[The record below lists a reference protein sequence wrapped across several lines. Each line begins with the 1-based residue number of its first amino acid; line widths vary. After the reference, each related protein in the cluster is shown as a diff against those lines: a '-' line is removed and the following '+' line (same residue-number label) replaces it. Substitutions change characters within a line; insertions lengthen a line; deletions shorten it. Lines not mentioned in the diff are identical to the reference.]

1 MILKEEHFAILKINW
16 NDKVT
21 NLQEIAQELNIGLD
35 SMVFFDDDII
45 NRDFVRSTLPEE
57 LTVEMPKDP
66 SLYVTTLL
74 GLNDF
79 NVTKL
84 TEEDKQRG
92 KMYVDQRKRTEFQK
106 TTTDFKEYLK
116 QLGIKVFIKNAN
128 EFTIPRISQLT
139 LKTNQFNLTTK
150 RYQEEDIIK
159 FVEDQQKIVECAQIQ
174 DKFGDNGITS
184 VYIINK
190 ENKQEWLI
198 DTFLLSCRVIGRG
211 VEEALLGQIIERA
224 KMEGVKNVKAQ
235 YVQTKKNKP
244 AENFLADFGFTKDG
258 DVWIFETQKPVKKL
272 EYLEIS

>member
-1 MILKEEHFAILKINW
+1 MF
-16 NDKVT
+16 
-21 NLQEIAQELNIGLD
+21 
-35 SMVFFDDDII
+35 
-45 NRDFVRSTLPEE
+45 
-57 LTVEMPKDP
+57 
-66 SLYVTTLL
+66 
-74 GLNDF
+74 
-79 NVTKL
+79 
-84 TEEDKQRG
+84 
-92 KMYVDQRKRTEFQK
+92 
-106 TTTDFKEYLK
+106 
-116 QLGIKVFIKNAN
+116 
-128 EFTIPRISQLT
+128 SQLT

-159 FVEDQQKIVECAQIQ
+159 FVEDQKKIVECAQIQ